1 MNTTPETVGLSSERL
16 AYLETVMQSYVDQ
29 QQTAGLITLAARR
42 GKIAHLAC
50 YGQMDREAGKAMQPD
65 TIFRVA
71 SMTKSITV
79 AALMM

>member
-1 MNTTPETVGLSSERL
+1 MNTTTPETVGLSSARL

-29 QQTAGLITLAARR
+29 QQTVGLITLVARR

-50 YGQMDREAGKAMQPD
+50 YGQMDREAGIAMQPD

-71 SMTKSITV
+71 
-79 AALMM
+79 